1 MRIVWSPTARLRV
14 QGAVDF
20 IAEDRPLA
28 SRAWLEGLID
38 RIELLREFPKQGR
51 LVPEWGEES
60 LREVFHE
67 PYRVVYEIFEDRVEI
82 LTLSHARQKFPDEPA
97 GSS

>member
-1 MRIVWSPTARLRV
+1 VRIVWSPTARLRV

-20 IAEDRPLA
+20 IAEDSPPA

-38 RIELLREFPKQGR
+38 RVELLCEFPKQGR

-60 LREVFHE
+60 LREVFHD

-82 LTLSHARQKFPDEPA
+82 LTLSHVRQEFPDEPA